1 VFPLVDIWR
10 FFCGHMPLREISEH
24 CTMTINHGGAGSM
37 QRAAINGMPQLSV
50 PITCEDQLD
59 NALLIRDA
67 RIGQI
72 PSPPAIAI
80 RYLLSWDLWRK
91 YVTAIYTATMS
102 KLMPKRIKACNI
114 VHYRPLMLTKLYRKM
129 VNIELKRESSI
140 HQLYG
145 ENHIFWTIL

>member
-1 VFPLVDIWR
+1 
-10 FFCGHMPLREISEH
+10 MPLREISEH

-80 RYLLSWDLWRK
+80 RYLLSWDL
-91 YVTAIYTATMS
+91 
-102 KLMPKRIKACNI
+102 
-114 VHYRPLMLTKLYRKM
+114 
-129 VNIELKRESSI
+129 
-140 HQLYG
+140 
-145 ENHIFWTIL
+145 